1 MRFGVFSCFFGFSEL
16 SAILLSI
23 NSIKLQA
30 EKKDWKERPWFPEV
44 TPGAWLGRGKMPRP
58 EPRARGFIVTSLH
71 RPFRKHLPLTQPM
84 RQSDVRDTG
93 PDALT
98 VAFKHYSMD
107 QLH

>member
-1 MRFGVFSCFFGFSEL
+1 
-16 SAILLSI
+16 
-23 NSIKLQA
+23 
-30 EKKDWKERPWFPEV
+30 
-44 TPGAWLGRGKMPRP
+44 MPRT

-71 RPFRKHLPLTQPM
+71 RPFRKHLPLAQPV